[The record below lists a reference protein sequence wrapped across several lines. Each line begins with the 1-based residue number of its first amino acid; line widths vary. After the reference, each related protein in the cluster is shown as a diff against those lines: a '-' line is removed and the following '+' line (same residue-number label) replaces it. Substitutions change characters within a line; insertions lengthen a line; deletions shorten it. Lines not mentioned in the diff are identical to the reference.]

1 MQTVTSL
8 GFRLVVFLIAAATL
22 GPSVRV
28 EIPARSMEMAA
39 NTTGQPALPDAP
51 AGQPSKI
58 LDGVQQIYWGT
69 TPCLCFVGS
78 VVSSLQY
85 LGEDLTGDYAM
96 GVSGGAF
103 KDFWIPPWDGG
114 NCDLLMIGD
123 EPIRRTF
130 AALGYGHTLIRIP
143 DGAAPA
149 QVKDGLQPL
158 IVSQIDS
165 GKPVIAIGVVGPP
178 EACVITG
185 YEQGGDVL
193 RGWSY
198 FQENRDAY
206 FRSDNW
212 FENCYGIILIGEKIG
227 APSPRQVLQDALE
240 WAIALIRVP
249 EHPRKSATK
258 PRLISGIAAYEAM
271 AQALEREEEW
281 QFTLDDAETM
291 QLRCFAI
298 SNDGVHLLQCER
310 AVAARFLDTMA
321 EQDLPGAD
329 DLRKAAA
336 IYRQE
341 VTILT
346 DASKLAPFSFAPDEE
361 RRKLLDPDH
370 RRQLARLVREA
381 KACEES
387 AVEHLE
393 RAHQALT
400 AAAPQDTE

>member
-1 MQTVTSL
+1 MQIATPL
-8 GFRLVVFLIAAATL
+8 GLRLAVFLVTAVTLVPPLAAET
-22 GPSVRV
+22 
-28 EIPARSMEMAA
+28 PARSIEMAA
-39 NTTGQPALPDAP
+39 NTPGQPASPDAP
-51 AGQPSKI
+51 PDQPSKI
-58 LDGVQQIYWGT
+58 LEGVEQIYWGT

-85 LGEDLTGDYAM
+85 LGEDVTGDYAM

-130 AALGYGHTLIRIP
+130 AALGYDHTIVRPP

-158 IVSQIDS
+158 IVGQIDR

-178 EACVITG
+178 EACVIAG

-198 FQENRDAY
+198 FQESRETY
-206 FRSDNW
+206 FRSDSW
-212 FENCYGIILIGEKIG
+212 FENCYGIILIGEKTG
-227 APSPRQVLQDALE
+227 APSPRQVLQDTLE
-240 WAIALIRVP
+240 WAIALTRVP
-249 EHPRKSATK
+249 EYPRESVTK

-310 AVAARFLDTMA
+310 SVAARFLDTMA
-321 EQDLPGAD
+321 EQGLPGAD

-370 RRQLARLVREA
+370 RRQLAGLVREA
-381 KACEES
+381 KACEER
-387 AVEHLE
+387 ALEHLE
-393 RAHQALT
+393 RAYQALT
-400 AAAPQDTE
+400 AGGPQDTE

>member
-1 MQTVTSL
+1 
-8 GFRLVVFLIAAATL
+8 
-22 GPSVRV
+22 
-28 EIPARSMEMAA
+28 MAA
-39 NTTGQPALPDAP
+39 NTPGQPASPDTP
-51 AGQPSKI
+51 ADQPSKI
-58 LDGVQQIYWGT
+58 LEGVPRIYWDT
-69 TPCLCFVGS
+69 APCLCFVGS

-85 LGEDLTGDYAM
+85 LGEDVTGDYAM

-114 NCDLLMIGD
+114 NCDLLQIGD

-130 AALGYGHTLIRIP
+130 AALGYDYTLIRMP

-158 IVSQIDS
+158 IVSQIDA

-198 FQENRDAY
+198 FQESREKY
-206 FRSDNW
+206 FRSDSW
-212 FENCYGIILIGEKIG
+212 FENCYGIILIGEKTG
-227 APSPRQVLQDALE
+227 APSAHQVLQDSLE
-240 WAIALIRVP
+240 WAIALTRVP
-249 EHPRKSATK
+249 EHPRESVTK

-310 AVAARFLDTMA
+310 GVAARFLDTMA
-321 EQDLPGAD
+321 EQGLPGAD
-329 DLRKAAA
+329 ELRKAAA

-341 VTILT
+341 VTILA
-346 DASKLAPFSFAPDEE
+346 DASKLAPFSFAPEEE

-370 RRQLARLVREA
+370 RRELARLVREA

-387 AVEHLE
+387 AVQHLE
-393 RAHQALT
+393 LAHQAL
-400 AAAPQDTE
+400 AAGGPQETE

>member
-1 MQTVTSL
+1 MRTVTSL
-8 GFRLVVFLIAAATL
+8 GFRLVVFLIAAAALVSTAAA
-22 GPSVRV
+22 
-28 EIPARSMEMAA
+28 ETPARSIEMAA
-39 NTTGQPALPDAP
+39 NTAGQPASPDTSAE
-51 AGQPSKI
+51 QPSKI
-58 LDGVQQIYWGT
+58 LEGVQRIYWGG

-78 VVSSLQY
+78 VVSSLRY
-85 LGEDLTGDYAM
+85 LGEEVTGDYAM

-130 AALGYGHTLIRIP
+130 AALGYDHTIVRPP
-143 DGAAPA
+143 DGATAA
-149 QVKDGLQPL
+149 QIKDLLQPL
-158 IVSQIDS
+158 IVSQIDA
-165 GKPVIAIGVVGPP
+165 GQPVIAIGVVGPP

-212 FENCYGIILIGEKIG
+212 FESCNGIILIGEKTG
-227 APSPRQVLQDALE
+227 APAPRQVLQDTLE
-240 WAIALIRVP
+240 WAIALIGVP
-249 EHPRKSATK
+249 QYPRESDSK

-271 AQALEREEEW
+271 AQALEREAEW
-281 QFTLDDAETM
+281 QFTLDDSETM
-291 QLRCFAI
+291 ELRCFAI

-321 EQDLPGAD
+321 EHGLPGAD
-329 DLRKAAA
+329 ELRKAAA
-336 IYRQE
+336 VYRQE
-341 VTILT
+341 VTILA
-346 DASKLAPFSFAPDEE
+346 DASTLAPFSFAPYWE

-387 AVEHLE
+387 ALDHLE

-400 AAAPQDTE
+400 APATQESE